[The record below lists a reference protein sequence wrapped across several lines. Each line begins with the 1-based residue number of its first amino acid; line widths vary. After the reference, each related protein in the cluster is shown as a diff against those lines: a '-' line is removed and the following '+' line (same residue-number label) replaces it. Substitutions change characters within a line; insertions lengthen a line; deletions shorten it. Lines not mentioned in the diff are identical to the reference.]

1 MNKNE
6 QVLTMKDQNKNEQM
20 NTDEQFEEEATAELD
35 DDQLEDVAGGV
46 QWRGDTDW
54 KSGDWNGGDWN
65 GE

>member
-20 NTDEQFEEEATAELD
+20 NTDEQFEEETTAELD

>member
-35 DDQLEDVAGGV
+35 DDQLKDVAGGV

-54 KSGDWNGGDWN
+54 KVETGDWN

>member
-1 MNKNE
+1 MWASAQSIMNKNE

-46 QWRGDTDW
+46 Q
-54 KSGDWNGGDWN
+54 
-65 GE
+65 

>member
-1 MNKNE
+1 
-6 QVLTMKDQNKNEQM
+6 MKDQNKNEQM

>member
-6 QVLTMKDQNKNEQM
+6 QALTMKDRNKNEQM